1 MSRDIEKCHTTC
13 LRHVWHVLC
22 RDIFSETGDILDED
36 IINIEIDYMQNGMVP
51 IIPLLVS
58 NISALTTSTSSSEP
72 NTHFAIII
80 DGGNTICG
88 LIWRF
93 RQLVC
98 SSILYRYP
106 HPPNIPVIILP
117 SFLQLNSKPNMDHE
131 HSSVKWFT
139 FDIHHNLS
147 DS

>member
-1 MSRDIEKCHTTC
+1 MSCDIKNVA
-13 LRHVWHVLC
+13 RHVLC

-88 LIWRF
+88 LI
-93 RQLVC
+93 
-98 SSILYRYP
+98 
-106 HPPNIPVIILP
+106 
-117 SFLQLNSKPNMDHE
+117 
-131 HSSVKWFT
+131 
-139 FDIHHNLS
+139 
-147 DS
+147 